1 MAALPHFHADP
12 TATLVHVSGDRI
24 GDALLKL
31 PAIIAFKRARPDT
44 RLVWITA
51 RRGSV
56 FAGPL
61 APLVSG
67 VIDELHTMTGI
78 GTRWRELLFP
88 RLRVPFDCVVAT
100 EQKLRNTLALQR
112 VPHRTLIS
120 PAAGFRFSD
129 RKPRP
134 GEYGT
139 SVYSQITTLLS
150 LAAGTSLAP
159 VARIMLPAADIELA
173 ATLLPTG
180 PRYVGLVP
188 GAGGASKRWPLERF
202 VAVAQACIAQG
213 HRPVFF
219 LGPEEREQIAALRA
233 SLPQALFPEYA
244 ADGASLGGPLL
255 TIALAAR
262 LAVGVANDSGGGHLL
277 AAGGRPLISLFGHTD
292 PEKFRPP
299 YGERIAVRAL
309 DFGGTDMTRIPV
321 DAVVATLT
329 QLLARLPG
337 SAE

>member
-1 MAALPHFHADP
+1 MAPRLRIDAHPD
-12 TATLVHVSGDRI
+12 ATLVHVSGDRI

-31 PAIIAFKRARPDT
+31 PAILAFRQARPDT

-61 APLVSG
+61 APLVAG
-67 VIDELHTMTGI
+67 VIDELHTVTGL
-78 GTRWRELLFP
+78 GTRWRETLFP
-88 RLRVPFDCVVAT
+88 RLRTPFDCVVAT
-100 EQKLRNTLALQR
+100 EQKLRNTLALKR
-112 VPHRTLIS
+112 VPHRTFIS
-120 PAAGFRFSD
+120 PAANFLLSD

-134 GEYGT
+134 GAYGA

-150 LAAGTSLAP
+150 LAAGTPLEP
-159 VARIMLPAADIELA
+159 VPRIALPSADVALA
-173 ATLLPTG
+173 ATLLPAG

-202 VAVAQACIAQG
+202 IGVAQYCEAHG

-219 LGPEEREQIAALRA
+219 LGPDERDQIAELRA
-233 SLPQALFPEYA
+233 TLHAALFPEYSA
-244 ADGASLGGPLL
+244 HGAPLGGPLL

-309 DFGGTDMTRIPV
+309 DFGGPEMTRIPV
-321 DAVVATLT
+321 DVVTAAIARQLATVADA
-329 QLLARLPG
+329 AR
-337 SAE
+337 

>member
-1 MAALPHFHADP
+1 MAALPTFHPDS

-51 RRGSV
+51 RRSSV

-61 APLVSG
+61 APLVAG

-88 RLRVPFDCVVAT
+88 RLRIPFDCIVAT
-100 EQKLRNTLALQR
+100 EQKLRDTLALQR

-134 GEYGT
+134 GEYGQ
-139 SVYSQITTLLS
+139 SVYSQITTLLA
-150 LAAGTSLAP
+150 LAAGMPLAP
-159 VARIMLPAADIELA
+159 IARVTLPPAHIERAAM
-173 ATLLPTG
+173 LLPMG

-188 GAGGASKRWPLERF
+188 GSGGASKRWPLVRF
-202 VAVAQACIAQG
+202 MAVAGACVAQG

-219 LGPEEREQIAALRA
+219 LGPDERGLMPDLRT
-233 SLPQALFPEYA
+233 SLPAALFPEY
-244 ADGASLGGPLL
+244 DENGASCGGPLL

-292 PEKFRPP
+292 PDKFRPP
-299 YGERIAVRAL
+299 YGERVALRAP
-309 DFGGTDMTRIPV
+309 DFGGTDMTCIPV
-321 DAVVATLT
+321 DAVIGSISR
-329 QLLARLPG
+329 QLARRPDT
-337 SAE
+337 AA